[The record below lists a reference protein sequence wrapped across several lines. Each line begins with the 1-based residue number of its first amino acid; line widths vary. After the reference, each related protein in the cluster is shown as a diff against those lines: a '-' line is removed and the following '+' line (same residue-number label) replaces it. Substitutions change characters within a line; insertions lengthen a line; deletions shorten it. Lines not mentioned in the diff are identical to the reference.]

1 MGKLLKL
8 VPLDPICLTAVC
20 CRLHWLWRP
29 LTKGATALCKLVPVG
44 AHSLSAVCDFLWW
57 LHSRSNSRN
66 NVSTSLPTNV
76 STSLPTNVPT
86 KHWHHSRE
94 YVLLRWMWGKWM
106 DWLEH
111 KGRLLSYGMS
121 LLLWPHD

>member
-1 MGKLLKL
+1 MG
-8 VPLDPICLTAVC
+8 
-20 CRLHWLWRP
+20 
-29 LTKGATALCKLVPVG
+29 CKLVPVG

-94 YVLLRWMWGKWM
+94 YVLLRWMWDKWM

-111 KGRLLSYGMS
+111 KGRLLSFCLS
-121 LLLWPHD
+121 LLFFQSSLDLCYHRLHAEEHNAKL